1 MLNTCPAAQL
11 EVSLAEY
18 VSRAQLEVSLAEY
31 VSGSSVGGVA
41 FVSPQSLLSF
51 IFALPNEALPVEH
64 TINLITYKVVLLES
78 SCALKKKKTKKKKK
92 KRRYRP
98 VLLLLLRKKE
108 RKVFGIV
115 SIAVAMAADS
125 IRNCFNRTL
134 KINAQNRSNM
144 RNFSFSR
151 MTRLKLVQT
160 PSK

>member
-18 VSRAQLEVSLAEY
+18 VSRAQLEVSFAEY

-78 SCALKKKKTKKKKK
+78 SCALKKKKDKKEEEKAAIQTSF
-92 KRRYRP
+92 
-98 VLLLLLRKKE
+98 VIAFKKE
-108 RKVFGIV
+108 RKKGFRY
-115 SIAVAMAADS
+115 S
-125 IRNCFNRTL
+125 FNSPCNGR
-134 KINAQNRSNM
+134 
-144 RNFSFSR
+144 
-151 MTRLKLVQT
+151 
-160 PSK
+160 